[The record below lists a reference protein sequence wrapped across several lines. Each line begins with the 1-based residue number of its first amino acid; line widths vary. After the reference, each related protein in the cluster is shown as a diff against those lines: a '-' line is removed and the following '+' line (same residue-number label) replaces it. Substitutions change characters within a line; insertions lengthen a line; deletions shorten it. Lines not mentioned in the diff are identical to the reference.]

1 MRNKAPTRR
10 IAWGYAL
17 LIGLALMQQL
27 MIYLKVYMD
36 QSYTTGDMIFSI
48 VSLGALVFGL
58 FLPVGVS
65 VVAGFVYLVFY
76 FVWLVTYADAN
87 VLVFSWWLLIP
98 ANVAVAAFI
107 KVSLLRSARV
117 VERLQDMQDRNPEI
131 DLDTTLGNKGALAD
145 TLIKHS
151 NLARR
156 YSERYGF
163 SIAMFK
169 IEFLP
174 LVMES
179 LGSVRYAQFL
189 LEISGTIQKQI
200 RYEDY
205 KFFVDRGRFVII
217 CPMVNVEYL
226 PLLTQRIKK
235 AIMDLH
241 IIGKKGNELQTVIR
255 SGALVFQ
262 KEQFSKYED
271 IDAVIAALERNTETD
286 LIGEYI

>member
-27 MIYLKVYMD
+27 LIFLKVYMD
-36 QSYTTGDMIFSI
+36 QSYTAGDMIFSI

-58 FLPVGVS
+58 LLPVGVS
-65 VVAGFVYLVFY
+65 VVTGFVYLVSY

-98 ANVAVAAFI
+98 ANLAVAAFI
-107 KVSLLRSARV
+107 KASLLRSARV
-117 VERLQDMQDRNPEI
+117 VERLEDMQDRNPEI
-131 DLDTTLGNKGALAD
+131 DLDTSLGNKRALAD

-156 YSERYGF
+156 YSEKYGF

-205 KFFVDRGRFVII
+205 KFFVDRGRFVIL
-217 CPMVNVEYL
+217 CPMMNVEYL
-226 PLLTQRIKK
+226 PVLTERIKK

-241 IIGKKGNELQTVIR
+241 IIDKKGNELQTVIR

>member
-10 IAWGYAL
+10 MAWGYAL
-17 LIGLALMQQL
+17 LIGLAVMQQL
-27 MIYLKVYMD
+27 LIYLKVYMD
-36 QSYTTGDMIFSI
+36 QSYTTGDVIFSI
-48 VSLGALVFGL
+48 VSLGVLVFGL
-58 FLPVGVS
+58 LLPVGVS
-65 VVAGFVYLVFY
+65 VVAGFVYLVSY

-107 KVSLLRSARV
+107 KASLLRSARV

-156 YSERYGF
+156 YSEKYGF

-205 KFFVDRGRFVII
+205 KFFVDRGRFVIL
-217 CPMVNVEYL
+217 CPMANVEYL
-226 PLLTQRIKK
+226 PVLTERIKK

-241 IIGKKGNELQTVIR
+241 MIDKKGNELQTVIR

>member
-36 QSYTTGDMIFSI
+36 QSYTTGDLIFSI

-65 VVAGFVYLVFY
+65 VVTGFVYLVSY

-107 KVSLLRSARV
+107 KASLLRSARV

-156 YSERYGF
+156 YSEKYGF

-241 IIGKKGNELQTVIR
+241 IIDKKGNELQTVIR

-271 IDAVIAALERNTETD
+271 IDSVIAALERNTETD

>member
-10 IAWGYAL
+10 IAWGYGL
-17 LIGLALMQQL
+17 LIALAVIQL
-27 MIYLKVYMD
+27 LLIYLKIHMN
-36 QSYTTGDMIFSI
+36 QSYTTGDVIFSI
-48 VSLGALVFGL
+48 VSLGVLVFGL
-58 FLPVGVS
+58 LLPVGVS
-65 VVAGFVYLVFY
+65 VVVGFVYLVSY

-98 ANVAVAAFI
+98 ANLAVAAFI
-107 KVSLLRSARV
+107 KASLLRSARV

-131 DLDTTLGNKGALAD
+131 DLDTNLGNKGALAD

-156 YSERYGF
+156 YSEKYGF

-169 IEFLP
+169 LEFLP

-205 KFFVDRGRFVII
+205 KFFVDRGRFVIL
-217 CPMVNVEYL
+217 CPMANVEYL
-226 PLLTQRIKK
+226 PVLTQRIKK

-241 IIGKKGNELQTVIR
+241 MIDKKGNELQTVIR

>member
-36 QSYTTGDMIFSI
+36 QSYTTGDLIFSI

-65 VVAGFVYLVFY
+65 VVTGFVYLVSY

-107 KVSLLRSARV
+107 KASLLRSARV

-156 YSERYGF
+156 YSEKYGF

-241 IIGKKGNELQTVIR
+241 IIDKKGNELQTVIR

-271 IDAVIAALERNTETD
+271 IDAVVAALERNTETD

>member
-1 MRNKAPTRR
+1 MRNKAPTHR

-65 VVAGFVYLVFY
+65 VVAGFVYLVSY

-107 KVSLLRSARV
+107 KASLLRSARV
-117 VERLQDMQDRNPEI
+117 VERLQEMQDRNPEI
-131 DLDTTLGNKGALAD
+131 DLDTSLGNKGALAD

-156 YSERYGF
+156 YSEKYGF

-174 LVMES
+174 LMMES

-241 IIGKKGNELQTVIR
+241 IIDKKGNELQTVIR

>member
-17 LIGLALMQQL
+17 LIGLALMQQM

-36 QSYTTGDMIFSI
+36 QSYTTGDLIFSI

-65 VVAGFVYLVFY
+65 VVTGFVYLVSY

-107 KVSLLRSARV
+107 KASLLRSARV

-156 YSERYGF
+156 YSEKYGF

-241 IIGKKGNELQTVIR
+241 IIDKKEMSCKR
-255 SGALVFQ
+255 
-262 KEQFSKYED
+262 
-271 IDAVIAALERNTETD
+271 
-286 LIGEYI
+286 

>member
-1 MRNKAPTRR
+1 MKNKAPTRR

-27 MIYLKVYMD
+27 FIYLKVYMD

-58 FLPVGVS
+58 LLPVGVS
-65 VVAGFVYLVFY
+65 VVTGFVYLVSY

-107 KVSLLRSARV
+107 KASLLRSARV

-131 DLDTTLGNKGALAD
+131 DLDTSLGNKGALAD

-156 YSERYGF
+156 YSEKYGF

-179 LGSVRYAQFL
+179 LGSTRYAQFL

-205 KFFVDRGRFVII
+205 KFFVDRGRFVIL
-217 CPMVNVEYL
+217 CPLVNVEYL

-235 AIMDLH
+235 AITDLH
-241 IIGKKGNELQTVIR
+241 VIDKKGNELQTVIR

>member
-48 VSLGALVFGL
+48 MSLGALVFGL

-65 VVAGFVYLVFY
+65 VVAGFVYLVSY

-156 YSERYGF
+156 YSEKYGF

-241 IIGKKGNELQTVIR
+241 IIDKKGNELQTVIR

>member
-1 MRNKAPTRR
+1 MKNKAPTRR

-27 MIYLKVYMD
+27 LIYLKVYMD
-36 QSYTTGDMIFSI
+36 QSYTAGDMIFSI

-58 FLPVGVS
+58 LLPVGVS
-65 VVAGFVYLVFY
+65 VVTGFVYLVSY

-107 KVSLLRSARV
+107 KASLLRSARV

-131 DLDTTLGNKGALAD
+131 DLDTSLGNKGALAD

-156 YSERYGF
+156 YSEKYGF

-217 CPMVNVEYL
+217 CPLVNVEYL

-241 IIGKKGNELQTVIR
+241 VIDKKGNELQTVIR

-262 KEQFSKYED
+262 KEQFSKYDD

>member
-17 LIGLALMQQL
+17 LIGLAIMQQL
-27 MIYLKVYMD
+27 LIYLKVYMD

-48 VSLGALVFGL
+48 VSLGALGFGL

-65 VVAGFVYLVFY
+65 VVTGFVYLVSY

-107 KVSLLRSARV
+107 KASLLRSARV

-156 YSERYGF
+156 YSEKYGF

-217 CPMVNVEYL
+217 CPMANVEYL
-226 PLLTQRIKK
+226 PVLTQRIKK

-241 IIGKKGNELQTVIR
+241 IIDKKGNELQTVIR

>member
-36 QSYTTGDMIFSI
+36 QSYTTGDMIFSM

-65 VVAGFVYLVFY
+65 VVAGFVYLVSY

-107 KVSLLRSARV
+107 KASLLRSARV

-131 DLDTTLGNKGALAD
+131 DLDTSLGNKGALAD

-156 YSERYGF
+156 YSEKYGF

-235 AIMDLH
+235 AIMDLQ
-241 IIGKKGNELQTVIR
+241 IIDKKGNELQTVIR

-262 KEQFSKYED
+262 KEQFSKYDD

>member
-36 QSYTTGDMIFSI
+36 QSYITGDLIFSI

-65 VVAGFVYLVFY
+65 VVTGFVYLVSY

-107 KVSLLRSARV
+107 KASLLRSARV

-156 YSERYGF
+156 YSEKYGF

-241 IIGKKGNELQTVIR
+241 IIDKKGNELQTVIR

>member
-65 VVAGFVYLVFY
+65 VVAGFVYLVSY

-107 KVSLLRSARV
+107 KASLLRSARV

-156 YSERYGF
+156 YSEKYGF

-205 KFFVDRGRFVII
+205 KFFVDRGRFVIL

-241 IIGKKGNELQTVIR
+241 IIDKKGNELQTVIR